1 MTMETRTYRD
11 AREKGQMTIE
21 YAVMFVAITAV
32 VIYAATH
39 FIQPSVNSFFN
50 GTAKIINKS
59 VEEIE
64 NRFS

>member
-1 MTMETRTYRD
+1 
-11 AREKGQMTIE
+11 MTIE

-39 FIQPSVNSFFN
+39 FIQPSVNRFFN

>member
-1 MTMETRTYRD
+1 MNTRHRID

-39 FIQPSVNSFFN
+39 FIQPSVNRFFN